1 MPHWQLVIVQQTSL
15 RTIVNDTETF
25 SKQFEEYDDN
35 HFNNIMKMTNIAY
48 DRRDDLVIYSL
59 RHMFITNM
67 SLSGASFDSIA
78 HHCGTSIQ
86 QIEKV
91 YKHVSDDEKRTF
103 ATKRYMNING
113 NIVAMSDAYGD

>member
-1 MPHWQLVIVQQTSL
+1 MQVLTALHIIV
-15 RTIVNDTETF
+15 EHPY
-25 SKQFEEYDDN
+25 K
-35 HFNNIMKMTNIAY
+35 
-48 DRRDDLVIYSL
+48 
-59 RHMFITNM
+59 
-67 SLSGASFDSIA
+67 
-78 HHCGTSIQ
+78 

>member
-1 MPHWQLVIVQQTSL
+1 
-15 RTIVNDTETF
+15 
-25 SKQFEEYDDN
+25 
-35 HFNNIMKMTNIAY
+35 MKMTNIAY